1 MSQAPAAVGPYR
13 VIAPFQAALGR
24 LPVAESRFLARSGD
38 GERTVL
44 VCVPLPDSDHGRWAV
59 EAAAAASLTV
69 PGFLPVT
76 EADTTAE
83 LPWYA
88 TPYVPLL
95 TLPEALAAHGGPL
108 PERTV
113 LALGSSLADALAE
126 AHAKDVVHAGLSPS
140 AVFLSTEGPRIG
152 SFGAVRAAGPDGE
165 ARDGIPWL
173 TAGCVAPEQAAG
185 GRPRPLG
192 DVHALGAV
200 LAFAATGHTT
210 PERDELPASLRAA
223 VAACLSRDPARRPQA
238 AELVHRFTP
247 TAVASQATVLDTT
260 AALPL
265 PAGIIAALAR
275 QSASVL
281 AADPPLA
288 PR

>member
-1 MSQAPAAVGPYR
+1 MGGGGGYRRKPDGAGIPARHRGGHDRGTPLVRDAVRPSAHPARGAGRSRRSSPGAYR
-13 VIAPFQAALGR
+13 PGLGFVSGGRPGGSTREGRGARRAVPVGGVPLDRRATHRQFRRGARRRTRRRGARWHPVADGR
-24 LPVAESRFLARSGD
+24 LRRARAGR
-38 GERTVL
+38 GRT
-44 VCVPLPDSDHGRWAV
+44 
-59 EAAAAASLTV
+59 
-69 PGFLPVT
+69 
-76 EADTTAE
+76 
-83 LPWYA
+83 
-88 TPYVPLL
+88 
-95 TLPEALAAHGGPL
+95 
-108 PERTV
+108 
-113 LALGSSLADALAE
+113 
-126 AHAKDVVHAGLSPS
+126 
-140 AVFLSTEGPRIG
+140 
-152 SFGAVRAAGPDGE
+152 
-165 ARDGIPWL
+165 
-173 TAGCVAPEQAAG
+173 
-185 GRPRPLG
+185 PRPLG

-260 AALPL
+260 AALL